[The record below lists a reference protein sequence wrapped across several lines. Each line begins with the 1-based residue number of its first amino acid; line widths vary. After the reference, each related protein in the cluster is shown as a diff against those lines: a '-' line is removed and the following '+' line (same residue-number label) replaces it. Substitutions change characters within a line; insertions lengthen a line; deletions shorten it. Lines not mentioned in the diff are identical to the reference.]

1 MRITRIA
8 VEKLFGV
15 FDHNVEL
22 TKNNGITIIIG
33 ENGLGKT
40 VILESIN
47 AFFGKNFKFFYEL
60 KFNQFSFHFDTRE
73 VWHLTKENKE
83 GVITLYISKD
93 DLTKPNNK
101 IKPIKLA
108 QELTSSNKNRHYRDI
123 HFRDR
128 ELIDRMEY
136 ENLRAHELMSAQQ
149 LERHLWMQRRY
160 IEHNRY
166 GEIYDQKDITPPK
179 WYLDGIQKVNIRLIE
194 TQRIITVKEIGGD
207 AYVNTVSNC
216 SNELKNIITKAVQE
230 AADVTSSLDSSY
242 PNRLIKKFKQSTQE
256 TFDQLNDELLKL
268 DNRRKLLSSAGLVV
282 DTQDSDLAKINEGQ
296 EGLIALLKL
305 YIEDSYKKLDPYEDL
320 SKKIQLFRGIVNKRF
335 KHKTL
340 EVNKDTGLTFR
351 SKITKDDDGRFAEF
365 PSSKL
370 SSGEQHELVLFY
382 KLIFNSKAGD
392 MILIDE
398 PELSLHIS
406 WQNKFIRDL
415 KEVTSMN
422 DVSIIIATHSPDIID
437 DNWDLRVELVGIE

>member
-1 MRITRIA
+1 LKITRIS

-15 FDHNVEL
+15 FDHNIEL
-22 TKNNGITIIIG
+22 TKNNSITIIIG

-47 AFFGKNFKFFYEL
+47 AFFGKNFKFFFEL
-60 KFNQFSFHFDTRE
+60 KFQQFSFHFDTKE
-73 VWHLTKENKE
+73 TWHLTKEIKE
-83 GVITLYISKD
+83 GTITLFISRD
-93 DLTKPNNK
+93 DHGAKSTSKTKPV
-101 IKPIKLA
+101 KLA
-108 QELTSSNKNRHYRDI
+108 QEITNPRNLHYREMHI
-123 HFRDR
+123 RDR
-128 ELIDRMEY
+128 DLLERMEY
-136 ENLRAHELMSAQQ
+136 ENIRAHELHEQQ
-149 LERHLWMQRRY
+149 MERLLWMQQRRIHERY
-160 IEHNRY
+160 RY
-166 GEIYDQKDITPPK
+166 GEFYDQKDITPPK

-216 SNELKNIITKAVQE
+216 SNELKNIITRAVQE

-268 DNRRKLLSSAGLVV
+268 DNRRKLLSSAGLVI
-282 DTQDSDLAKINEGQ
+282 DNQDSDLAKINEGQ

-305 YIEDSYKKLDPYEDL
+305 YIEDSYKKLDPYEEL

-351 SKITKDDDGRFAEF
+351 SKITKDELGKFAEF

-437 DNWDLRVELVGIE
+437 DNWDLRVELVGVE

>member
-1 MRITRIA
+1 MKITRIT
-8 VEKLFGV
+8 VDKLFGV
-15 FDHNVEL
+15 FDHDVEL

-60 KFNQFSFHFDTRE
+60 KFQQFSFHFDTKE
-73 VWHLTKENKE
+73 VWNLTKENKD
-83 GVITLYISKD
+83 GTISLFISKD
-93 DLTKPNNK
+93 DLTKTHSK
-101 IKPIKLA
+101 TKPVKLA
-108 QELTSSNKNRHYRDI
+108 QEITSPRSRHYREI
-123 HFRDR
+123 NYRDR
-128 ELIDRMEY
+128 DLIEHIEY
-136 ENLRAHELMSAQQ
+136 ENLRVHEMSTQQ
-149 LERHLWMQRRY
+149 LDRIMWMQRRA
-160 IEHNRY
+160 IERNRY

-194 TQRIITVKEIGGD
+194 TQRIITIKEIGGD

-296 EGLIALLKL
+296 KGLIALLKL

-351 SKITKDDDGRFAEF
+351 SKITKDEHGKYAEF

-382 KLIFNSKAGD
+382 KLIFNSRAGD